1 MMQNLSMH
9 VLDIAANSVRAK
21 ATKVSVAV
29 VDSELRN
36 QIKITVSDNGCGM
49 NEEMCRK
56 VQDPFFTSR
65 TTRKIGLGVPFFK
78 ELSEQCGGEFSLKSK
93 EGAGTE
99 ISASMQRDHWDTPPM
114 GDIGDAVMIAATTD
128 CSVHFIFTYQNDAGC
143 FVFDTDEIKVILGDE
158 VSIADAEIMLWCKDY
173 INQGIA
179 MCGKKEE
186 DL

>member
-114 GDIGDAVMIAATTD
+114 GDIGDAEMCIRDRLRMKPAVRLLPARERRYSAIISSMRAWSLIWRVKAMKRLQRLLMTWLMIWRR
-128 CSVHFIFTYQNDAGC
+128 C
-143 FVFDTDEIKVILGDE
+143 FHRLR
-158 VSIADAEIMLWCKDY
+158 M
-173 INQGIA
+173 
-179 MCGKKEE
+179 
-186 DL
+186 

>member
-21 ATKVSVAV
+21 ASRVMITIEDSVLHN
-29 VDSELRN
+29 E
-36 QIKITVSDNGCGM
+36 IKITVSDNGCGM
-49 NEEMCRK
+49 NEAMCQQ

-78 ELSEQCGGEFSLKSK
+78 ELSEQCGGEFCLVSK
-93 EGAGTE
+93 EGAGTT

-114 GDIGDAVMIAATTD
+114 GDMGDAVMIAAVAD
-128 CSVHFIFTYQNDAGC
+128 CSVHFIFTYQNDTGC
-143 FVFDTDEIKVILGDE
+143 FVFDTQEIKAILGDE
-158 VSIADAEIMLWCKDY
+158 VSIADAEIMLWCKEY

-179 MCGKKEE
+179 MGNKEE